1 MRLNFQWN
9 VAAGFIFFR
18 ICLDDRKSVCNDN
31 EFNHFHRFCLS
42 PNYPVSRAETWWRVV
57 LMHRTALCSKVRFY
71 CLYNNTN
78 PTPHP
83 HLAATLLLL
92 SAPSRDK
99 ISVVVKILPAA
110 NIRRRDETQGDSVFS
125 TGAWRVSGRELVG
138 VTSNKWKL
146 SRTGFSS
153 PSPGFPTTIVPWKCG
168 AAEQAA
174 KSASA
179 LHALSG
185 FVGTCRARH
194 LADCLVLNNIL
205 SKETVPFNK
214 PPNQY
219 KRSWNRI

>member
-1 MRLNFQWN
+1 MTMNLT
-9 VAAGFIFFR
+9 IFTVFASLL
-18 ICLDDRKSVCNDN
+18 IIL
-31 EFNHFHRFCLS
+31 
-42 PNYPVSRAETWWRVV
+42 SRARKPGEELRC
-57 LMHRTALCSKVRFY
+57 TALRSVQKSDFIAVII
-71 CLYNNTN
+71 TN
-78 PTPHP
+78 PTPHPHP

-92 SAPSRDK
+92 CAPSRDK

-125 TGAWRVSGRELVG
+125 TGARRVSGRELVG

-153 PSPGFPTTIVPWKCG
+153 PSSVFPTTIVPWKCR

-179 LHALSG
+179 LLALSG

-194 LADCLVLNNIL
+194 LADCLVLNNML
-205 SKETVPFNK
+205 SKKTVPFNK

-219 KRSWNRI
+219 QRS

>member
-1 MRLNFQWN
+1 MNLTIFN
-9 VAAGFIFFR
+9 VFASLLI
-18 ICLDDRKSVCNDN
+18 IL
-31 EFNHFHRFCLS
+31 
-42 PNYPVSRAETWWRVV
+42 SRARKPGEELRC
-57 LMHRTALCSKVRFY
+57 TALRSVQKSDFIAVII
-71 CLYNNTN
+71 TN

-92 SAPSRDK
+92 SAASRDK

-146 SRTGFSS
+146 SKTGFSG

-194 LADCLVLNNIL
+194 LADCLVLNNML
-205 SKETVPFNK
+205 SKKTVPFNK

-219 KRSWNRI
+219 KRS